1 MIYIELIEKDP
12 YHRTKSTFRCTTCGT
27 EIIANDAI
35 GSMARALAHR
45 EKNPE
50 HDIFLKVVL
59 TQLAA
64 LWMRHHFLDRPNVEI
79 TNIHLL
85 SQFPTTTSLTNW
97 ISK

>member
-12 YHRTKSTFRCTTCGT
+12 YHRTKSTFRCCTCDT
-27 EIIANDAI
+27 ETIPTDAI

-45 EKNPE
+45 EKNTE

-64 LWMRHHFLDRPNVEI
+64 LWIRHHFLDKPHVEI

-85 SQFPTTTSLTNW
+85 SQFPPTTSSTNW